1 MDQKFIDELKSV
13 LDESQILKNE
23 PMSQHTSFRVGGPA
37 ELFLKPEAGQIG
49 DIIYLCRQ
57 NGMPYV
63 VLGNGS
69 NILVADSGIAGVVI
83 EIGNNLSNI
92 SINRNKII
100 VGAGATLSNCAQAA
114 AKKGLSGMEE
124 LAGIPGSIGGAVT
137 MNAGAYGGEIK
148 NILSSAKVINQQG
161 EMQMLT
167 VEELQLG
174 YRTSVIQQNHF
185 IVVEAEF
192 ELHEGEEGQI
202 RQKMKELSQRRID
215 KQPLDYPSAGS
226 TFKRPLNHFA
236 GKLIMDA
243 GLAGFR
249 VGGAMVS
256 KKHCGFV
263 INYDHATATDIMN
276 LIQLVQQKVYDQFQ
290 IWLEPEVRIIK

>member
-49 DIIYLCRQ
+49 DIIYLCHQ

-83 EIGNNLSNI
+83 EIGNNLSDI
-92 SINRNKII
+92 SINKNKLIA
-100 VGAGATLSNCAQAA
+100 GAGATLSNCAQMAA
-114 AKKGLSGMEE
+114 QKGLSGMEE

-148 NILSSAKVINQQG
+148 NILSRVKVIDQQG
-161 EMQMLT
+161 EMQTLP

-192 ELHEGEEGQI
+192 ELCEGEESHI
-202 RQKMKELSQRRID
+202 RQKMKELSQRRIE

-226 TFKRPLNHFA
+226 TFKRPPNNYA

-243 GLAGFR
+243 GLAGYR

-256 KKHCGFV
+256 QKHCGFI
-263 INYDHATATDIMN
+263 INYDHATATDIMS
-276 LIQLVQQKVYDQFQ
+276 LIQQVQQKVYDQFQ

>member
-49 DIIYLCRQ
+49 DIIYLCHQ
-57 NGMPYV
+57 NDMPYV

-83 EIGNNLSNI
+83 EIGNNLSDI
-92 SINRNKII
+92 SINKNKII
-100 VGAGATLSNCAQAA
+100 AGAGATLSNCAQAA
-114 AKKGLSGMEE
+114 AQKGLSGMEE

-148 NILSSAKVINQQG
+148 NILSRVKVIDQQG
-161 EMQMLT
+161 EMQTLP

-192 ELHEGEEGQI
+192 ELCEGEESHI
-202 RQKMKELSQRRID
+202 RQKMKELSQRRIE

-226 TFKRPLNHFA
+226 TFKRPPNNYA

-243 GLAGFR
+243 GLAGYR

-256 KKHCGFV
+256 QKHCGFI
-263 INYDHATATDIMN
+263 INYDHATATDIMS
-276 LIQLVQQKVYDQFQ
+276 LIQQVQQKVYDQFQ